1 MTSARGLTFLALLL
15 LIAPPGMHA
24 ACTRGSLAGTFAFTT
39 TGTLIVPPTGSVPV
53 AAVGTITVDV
63 NGNASGSQDRS
74 LGGQF
79 AHETI
84 VGNISITRDCVL
96 SLVANVYDSA
106 GNLARTSVITG
117 VLADHNKK
125 IRAIFQS
132 IVLPTNENLYSVLT
146 IDGDRL

>member
-1 MTSARGLTFLALLL
+1 MTTARACTFLALLL
-15 LIAPPGMHA
+15 LIASPGMHA
-24 ACTRGSLAGTFAFTT
+24 ACTSGSLAGTFAFTT
-39 TGTLIVPPTGSVPV
+39 NGTLIVPNIGPVPV
-53 AAVGTITVDV
+53 VAAGSITFDV

-84 VGNISITRDCVL
+84 VGNISVTRDCVL
-96 SLVANVYDSA
+96 NFVANVYDSA

-132 IVLPTNENLYSVLT
+132 IVLPDNTKLGSILSV
-146 IDGDRL
+146 DGDRL

>member
-1 MTSARGLTFLALLL
+1 MTSARGLTFLAFLL

-24 ACTRGSLAGTFAFTT
+24 ACTNGSLAGTFAFTT
-39 TGTLIVPPTGSVPV
+39 TGTLIVPPTGPVPV

-74 LGGQF
+74 LGGEF
-79 AHETI
+79 ARETI
-84 VGNISITRDCVL
+84 VGNISVTRDCVL
-96 SLVANVYDSA
+96 NLVVNVYDSA
-106 GNLARTSVITG
+106 GKLARTSVITG
-117 VLADHNKK
+117 VLADHNKR